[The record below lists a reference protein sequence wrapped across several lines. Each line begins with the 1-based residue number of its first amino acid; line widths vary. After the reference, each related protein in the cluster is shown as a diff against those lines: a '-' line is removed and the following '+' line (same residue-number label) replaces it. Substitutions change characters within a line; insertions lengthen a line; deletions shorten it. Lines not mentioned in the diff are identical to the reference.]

1 MSTDNSFTSSEIQQ
15 DLTIIEKK
23 DTISEKGTPLTS
35 KRDTLNFKW
44 GRSEPRLYYVPKERN
59 FTYEI

>member
-1 MSTDNSFTSSEIQQ
+1 MEIQQ

-44 GRSEPRLYYVPKERN
+44 GRSEPRLYYVPKRKC
-59 FTYEI
+59 IV

>member
-1 MSTDNSFTSSEIQQ
+1 MEIQQ